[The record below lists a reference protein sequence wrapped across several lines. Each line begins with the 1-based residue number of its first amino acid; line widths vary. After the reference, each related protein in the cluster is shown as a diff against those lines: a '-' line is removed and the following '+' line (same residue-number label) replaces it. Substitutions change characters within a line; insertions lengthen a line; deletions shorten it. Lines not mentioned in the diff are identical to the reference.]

1 MNIKTY
7 RPLFW
12 DSTVRNTN
20 TLNDTESQIEDVEVN
35 PAASLKPVVTIKL
48 EDEMVE
54 RNDDEQ
60 SNSNDTSSLF
70 KT

>member
-1 MNIKTY
+1 M
-7 RPLFW
+7 
-12 DSTVRNTN
+12 
-20 TLNDTESQIEDVEVN
+20 EVN